1 MSICG
6 TSVLIAICG
15 FIYKGGRK
23 PFVQKKSLHPQYFRK
38 NNVQK
43 ITPLSLDRA
52 SSFACHES
60 LLNIN
65 WRSYCFST
73 MVTRYRVGPFQKLRI
88 TNYTDRSSKYMVNGS
103 AGLSETTSC
112 SGSELFD
119 QNITLN
125 AFHAKKKKVYNHS
138 YFL

>member
-88 TNYTDRSSKYMVNGS
+88 TNYTDQANIWSMGVRDCLRQHPVQVVNY
-103 AGLSETTSC
+103 LTKTS
-112 SGSELFD
+112 L
-119 QNITLN
+119 
-125 AFHAKKKKVYNHS
+125 
-138 YFL
+138 